1 MTNEELFIQYKD
13 GSTEAL
19 GALYTQLQKFIRS
32 IANELTADTSL
43 REELCGVGAEAFVRI
58 IDGFDPALGLRL
70 TTYIYT
76 PIRYSMLGWLN
87 DHYGY
92 INNADEFDEHC
103 FEDEYA
109 DDAEA
114 VVLSGIKQEIL
125 ERSFNSL
132 SARDRYI
139 LGHFYGAFG
148 YARQSLDDIAFAESL
163 RLDGAEKAKSAALA
177 RLRESFFAEWRNWS
191 SAIKAIENFKKEF

>member
-13 GSTEAL
+13 GSSEAL

-43 REELCGVGAEAFVRI
+43 REELCGVGAEVFVRI
-58 IDGFDPALGLRL
+58 IDGFDPDLGLRL

-114 VVLSGIKQEIL
+114 VVLSEIKQEIL

-148 YARQSLDDIAFAESL
+148 YARKSLDDIAFAESL
-163 RLDGAEKAKSAALA
+163 RLDGAEKAKSAALS
-177 RLRESFFAEWRNWS
+177 RLRESFFTEWRNWS
-191 SAIKAIENFKKEF
+191 SAINAIENFKKEF

>member
-1 MTNEELFIQYKD
+1 MTNEALFVQYRD
-13 GSTEAL
+13 GNPEAL

-32 IANELTADTSL
+32 IANELTADASL
-43 REELCGVGAEAFVRI
+43 REELCSVGAEAFVRI
-58 IDGFDPALGLRL
+58 IDGFDPDLGLRL

-163 RLDGAEKAKSAALA
+163 RLDGAEKAKSAALS
-177 RLRESFFAEWRNWS
+177 RLRESFFTEWRNWS
-191 SAIKAIENFKKEF
+191 SAINAIENFKKEF